1 MKEGSRSGVEWWMQF
16 TVYEG
21 ATFIL
26 VRISLC
32 RRPRLQRARRE
43 ASDMCWMRGRPR
55 LLAYDFSSSSSALA
69 SFRSAVSKPSVNQL

>member
-26 VRISLC
+26 VRISLY
-32 RRPRLQRARRE
+32 RRPRLRRAGRE
-43 ASDMCWMRGRPR
+43 ASDMCWMRGRRR
-55 LLAYDFSSSSSALA
+55 LLAYGFNSSSNAFVSL
-69 SFRSAVSKPSVNQL
+69 RSAVSKPSVNQL